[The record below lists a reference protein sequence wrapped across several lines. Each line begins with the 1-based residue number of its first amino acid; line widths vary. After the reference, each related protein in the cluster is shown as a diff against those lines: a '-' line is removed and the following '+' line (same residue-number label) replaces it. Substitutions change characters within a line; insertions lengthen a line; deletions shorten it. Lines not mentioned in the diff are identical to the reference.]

1 MKYLVLIIMVLPCL
15 SFACIRDSDPTGG
28 VPYKERV
35 TEYIKNADYI
45 FLGRIDA
52 REWKRNPDWQNEN
65 PWHYNKISV
74 IEQFKGSLNSPIEYW
89 PPSSCHEAFSE
100 VGEYFVIFGYLAAG
114 SIQFP
119 MNSGTIS
126 LQYANE
132 IKLLDILR
140 DWNE

>member
-1 MKYLVLIIMVLPCL
+1 MVLPCL

-74 IEQFKGSLNSPIEYW
+74 IEQFKGSLNSPIDIGLLLAVTKHSAKSENILSFLAIW
-89 PPSSCHEAFSE
+89 QLAPFS
-100 VGEYFVIFGYLAAG
+100 F
-114 SIQFP
+114 Q
-119 MNSGTIS
+119 
-126 LQYANE
+126 
-132 IKLLDILR
+132 
-140 DWNE
+140 